1 MINMSSFCGS
11 GDITKIYVIEPVDN
25 GIVGSLT
32 ASTILIT
39 GDLEV
44 GGNIINCGTG
54 STIINTLEACDDVI
68 TIASDIV
75 PQSDG
80 LISVGTPVRR
90 FREINSVSGMTTIWA
105 SSIRVV
111 TPEVTLGYDSDG
123 ELRILTANSS
133 VLQNDNLLGG
143 SY

>member
-1 MINMSSFCGS
+1 MSSFCGS

-25 GIVGSLT
+25 GTVGSLT
-32 ASTILIT
+32 ASTILVT
-39 GDLEV
+39 GDLDV
-44 GGNIINCGTG
+44 NGNIINCGTG
-54 STIINTLEACDDVI
+54 STIVNIIEACEDVI

-75 PQSDG
+75 PTSDG
-80 LISVGTPVRR
+80 LISVGTPIRR
-90 FREINSVSGMTTIWA
+90 FREVNAVSGMTTIWA
-105 SSIRVV
+105 ASTRVV

-133 VLQNDNLLGG
+133 ILQNDSLIGG